1 MTFWS
6 ANNVEPTRQY
16 RFTVS
21 DGTDVWW
28 WAKSIEKP
36 SFDIDSQEHKL
47 INHKFKYPGVITWN
61 DIKIS
66 IVDTGAKVDQLY
78 KKLKATYA
86 LPTSAQ
92 ESTFKKNGIEKNRAT
107 LMFEGGGGFTIHQID
122 SEGKILEE
130 WELKNPWVKSVSF
143 GTLDYSSDELV
154 TIDITVTY
162 DWANLTN

>member
-78 KKLKATYA
+78 KSYLC
-86 LPTSAQ
+86 
-92 ESTFKKNGIEKNRAT
+92 STNKCAREYI
-107 LMFEGGGGFTIHQID
+107 
-122 SEGKILEE
+122 
-130 WELKNPWVKSVSF
+130 
-143 GTLDYSSDELV
+143 
-154 TIDITVTY
+154 
-162 DWANLTN
+162 

>member
-16 RFTVS
+16 RFTIS
-21 DGTDVWW
+21 DGMNVWW

-47 INHKFKYPGVITWN
+47 INHKFKYPGVATWN
-61 DIKIS
+61 DSKIT
-66 IVDTGAKVDQLY
+66 IVDTGRRAHELYYTLIGSGYGPDAMMSVEGIQKV
-78 KKLKATYA
+78 
-86 LPTSAQ
+86 
-92 ESTFKKNGIEKNRAT
+92 RAT
-107 LMFEGGGGFTIHQID
+107 DNFRLGGDLVIHQVD
-122 SEGKILEE
+122 SEGKVLEE

-143 GTLDYSSDELV
+143 GTLDYSSDELI

>member
-21 DGTDVWW
+21 DGMNVWW
-28 WAKSIEKP
+28 WAKSIDKP

-47 INHKFKYPGVITWN
+47 INHKFKYPGVVTWN
-61 DIKIS
+61 DVKIS
-66 IVDTGAKVDQLY
+66 VVDPNRRAHDLYDTLLQSSYNPKGDGYFAEGIQKV
-78 KKLKATYA
+78 
-86 LPTSAQ
+86 
-92 ESTFKKNGIEKNRAT
+92 RAVNNFR
-107 LMFEGGGGFTIHQID
+107 LGGDLVIHQID